1 LVSIRRT
8 DHSALRVVRGGLL
21 AVSSAVLAVSAHTL
35 ADGSLPDLP
44 MTVLLTVMVGWTAT
58 ALAAKARGPMS
69 TIAILGAA
77 QIVMHVVLTTLALHS
92 NAHAETHA
100 VTSGAMS
107 GLTMTATHTF
117 ATILTALLVTRAD
130 AMLLTV
136 LNAMRLLLPPVWRA
150 APVPD
155 TVLAPIPV
163 PAPEIGQ
170 LVSELFRSTLGRRG
184 PPVHS

>member
-8 DHSALRVVRGGLL
+8 DHSALRAVRGGLL

-58 ALAAKARGPMS
+58 ALAAKARGPVA

-77 QIVMHVVLTTLALHS
+77 QLVMHVVLSTLALHS
-92 NAHAETHA
+92 DTHT
-100 VTSGAMS
+100 VSSGAMS
-107 GLTMTATHTF
+107 GLTMTATHTV

-163 PAPEIGQ
+163 PVPEIGQ

-184 PPVHS
+184 PPIHS

>member
-58 ALAAKARGPMS
+58 ALAAQARGPVP
-69 TIAILGAA
+69 TVAILGAA
-77 QIVMHVVLTTLALHS
+77 QIVMHVVLTTLAPHS
-92 NAHAETHA
+92 DTHTM
-100 VTSGAMS
+100 TSGAMS
-107 GLTMTATHTF
+107 GLTMTTAHTV
-117 ATILTALLVTRAD
+117 ATILTALLVTRAES
-130 AMLLTV
+130 MLLTV

-155 TVLAPIPV
+155 LVLAPIPV

-184 PPVHS
+184 PPLYS

>member
-1 LVSIRRT
+1 
-8 DHSALRVVRGGLL
+8 VRGGLL
-21 AVSSAVLAVSAHTL
+21 AVSSAVLAISAHTL
-35 ADGSLPDLP
+35 ADGSLPDLS

-58 ALAAKARGPMS
+58 ALAAKARGLVS
-69 TIAILGAA
+69 TIAVLGAA
-77 QIVMHVVLTTLALHS
+77 QLVMHVVLSTLALHS
-92 NAHAETHA
+92 DIHSATA
-100 VTSGAMS
+100 GAMS
-107 GLTMTATHTF
+107 GLTMTTSHSV

-130 AMLLTV
+130 SMLLTV
-136 LNAMRLLLPPVWRA
+136 LNTMRLLLPPVWRA

-184 PPVHS
+184 PPLYS

>member
-1 LVSIRRT
+1 M
-8 DHSALRVVRGGLL
+8 RGGLL

-58 ALAAKARGPMS
+58 ALAAQARGPVP
-69 TIAILGAA
+69 TVAILGAA
-77 QIVMHVVLTTLALHS
+77 QIVMHVVLTTLAPHS
-92 NAHAETHA
+92 DTHTM
-100 VTSGAMS
+100 TSGAMS
-107 GLTMTATHTF
+107 GLTMTTAHTV
-117 ATILTALLVTRAD
+117 ATILTALLVTRAES
-130 AMLLTV
+130 MLLTV

-155 TVLAPIPV
+155 LVLAPIPV

-184 PPVHS
+184 PPLYS